1 MRENE
6 NKTQLAVIGAGPGG
20 YPAAFLAADKGMQVT
35 LIDKEINPGGVCLYR
50 GCIPTKTLLH
60 VAEVIRE
67 AREAGSWGVTFSDP
81 QIDID
86 KIRAWK
92 NRVVQKM
99 TGGLGVL
106 VKQRKIRYIQ
116 GEARFIDG
124 HTLDIQTVDGASQKL
139 TFEQAILATGSH
151 PASLPNIS
159 VDSPRI
165 MHSAEA
171 MELPDIPKTLL
182 VVGGGYIG
190 LEMGTIYA
198 TLGTQVSVL
207 EMMPDILPGGD
218 PDLVR
223 TYSMTARKLFAS
235 IMTHTTVSNMEEQAD
250 GIKVTF
256 KDKDGNMQDQNYEKV
271 LITIGRKPNSQGL
284 GLENTRIEVDDWGF
298 VKVNPQRQTAEP
310 SVYAIGDVVGGAMLA
325 HKATHEGRGAVESIL
340 GSAAAFEPKAIPAVL
355 FTDPEV
361 AWCGLTELE
370 AKESDREV
378 AIAKFPWGAS
388 GRASSLGRMDG
399 LTKWIIDPESE
410 AVLGLG
416 LVGPGAG
423 ELISEGALAVEM
435 GLKASDLARTI
446 HPHPTLSE
454 TLMEAAEVFYGHCAH
469 VYRPKK

>member
-198 TLGTQVSVL
+198 TLGTQVSVV